1 MRFSPLAA
9 PIDCVF
15 ILFGS
20 GGRLRGVRQREWPP
34 SHSLT
39 RLGAGRRCVRSTV
52 GPCDARTSCGRLA
65 RSLTDCWMTR
75 GLLAEQIRGQA
86 PPRSRT
92 PRPPPPPPLIQLC
105 QPVGFIVRG
114 TGCYISAV
122 LPLPKFI
129 ASCKCGF
136 SILKFLKLNDPVQ
149 CV

>member
-1 MRFSPLAA
+1 MVRSHFAIFA
-9 PIDCVF
+9 T
-15 ILFGS
+15 
-20 GGRLRGVRQREWPP
+20 GGADRLRAYSLWLRREAAWGATEREWPP

-86 PPRSRT
+86 PPPPRSRT

-122 LPLPKFI
+122 LPLQKFI
-129 ASCKCGF
+129 ASAGF
-136 SILKFLKLNDPVQ
+136 RFLKISQ
-149 CV
+149 AI